1 MKEKENMQ
9 DYREKLK
16 STDATANAICIHLI
30 GICDSDQDFKSDVET
45 KDDRNVS
52 GMMKYIENIALKMAK
67 GNQKMKVTVT
77 EDQTVYNWAFDY
89 FHDKDIS
96 NVISKEQ
103 AKELKNTVKA
113 KTVKV
118 DAKQEEKHV
127 EMIDLFSY
135 ENN

>member
-1 MKEKENMQ
+1 MQ

-16 STDATANAICIHLI
+16 SNDATANAICIHLI
-30 GICDSDQDFKSDVET
+30 CICDSDPDFKDDVES
-45 KDDRNVS
+45 KDDRSVS
-52 GMMKYIENIALKMAK
+52 GMMKYIENIALKMST
-67 GNQKMKVTVT
+67 GNQKMKVTVAQ
-77 EDQTVYNWAFDY
+77 DQTVYNWAFDY

-113 KTVKV
+113 KTVKA

-127 EMIDLFSY
+127 EMMDIFSY
-135 ENN
+135 GDN